1 MEERTGEAFEF
12 DEQLTVVG
20 SKLRPGDV
28 APDFALDHFDGAAVR
43 SVQLADSVGRVRL
56 LNIINSLDTPVCHT
70 ETRHWEE
77 LRGEMPP
84 SVQVY
89 TVSMDLPFTQTR
101 WMRME
106 EITHQGLSSHR
117 SEQFGMDYG
126 VLLKEWRMLQ
136 RAVIVIDRQG
146 HIVHAE
152 YVPDQMAE
160 PDYNTAV
167 AAARLAAS
175 Q

>member
-1 MEERTGEAFEF
+1 MEERTDEAFEF
-12 DEQLTVVG
+12 DERLTVVG
-20 SKLRPGDV
+20 SKLHPGDV
-28 APDFALDHFDGAAVR
+28 APDFALDHFDGVAVR
-43 SVQLADSVGRVRL
+43 AVRLADTEGKVRL
-56 LNIINSLDTPVCHT
+56 LNIVNSLDTPVCHT

-84 SVQVY
+84 DVQVY
-89 TVSMDLPFTQTR
+89 TVSMDLPFTQAR
-101 WMRME
+101 WMRAE

-117 SEQFGMDYG
+117 SEQFGKDYG

-136 RAVIVIDRQG
+136 RAVIVIDPQG
-146 HIVHAE
+146 NVVHAE

-160 PDYNTAV
+160 PNYDAAV
-167 AAARLAAS
+167 AAARQAAG